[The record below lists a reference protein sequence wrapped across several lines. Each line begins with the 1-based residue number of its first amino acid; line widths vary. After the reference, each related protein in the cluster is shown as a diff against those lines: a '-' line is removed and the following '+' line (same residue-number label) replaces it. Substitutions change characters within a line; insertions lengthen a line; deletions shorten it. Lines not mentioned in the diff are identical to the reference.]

1 MNLAEVKLNNKR
13 NKLMNKAKS
22 TSDPYKSQA
31 DNDYDAKKL
40 AEHNAIHSEI
50 KRISLTDSFI

>member
-1 MNLAEVKLNNKR
+1 
-13 NKLMNKAKS
+13 MNKAKS